1 MKKGEN
7 MKKKIKIAVFMMFC
21 IFAFTGCTNSSD
33 KSKKV
38 ESVEDIT
45 GAKIGVQLGTTGDI
59 YASDYE
65 GDDAGTTVERYNK
78 MADAVQALKQKKIDC
93 VIIDEQPAL
102 SVTKDND
109 DLKILDEEFTNED
122 YAICIAKGNDDLKEK
137 INSETKQFIWDKML
151 ENEQLFPKKGFEFS
165 VVLEDNCR
173 NIKHPI
179 PYELHGSRDWIERY
193 KEDKTIVINDDYK
206 VDPDLASH
214 FNVINVPNDKMD
226 FGKPSKEVFSKVP
239 KEYIIDSN
247 YSDTL
252 DCVEEIVNNPVY
264 CILNLCRFY
273 ALIRD
278 DLTLSKYDG
287 GKWALEN
294 MDSNY
299 NDVIKN
305 AMEDYLSDTN
315 NSYDNTRLKEF
326 AGEAISLINDC
337 VNTNKIRK

>member
-173 NIKHPI
+173 NIQHPI

-247 YSDTL
+247 
-252 DCVEEIVNNPVY
+252 
-264 CILNLCRFY
+264 
-273 ALIRD
+273 LIH
-278 DLTLSKYDG
+278 
-287 GKWALEN
+287 
-294 MDSNY
+294 
-299 NDVIKN
+299 
-305 AMEDYLSDTN
+305 
-315 NSYDNTRLKEF
+315 
-326 AGEAISLINDC
+326 
-337 VNTNKIRK
+337 